1 MFRLIARAMPLIAA
15 TPLIAQV
22 PATTFDGKAVMLYDN
37 GTWKYA
43 VADTA
48 FRPDSNT
55 KASPST
61 VRDQVMILDGRAILR
76 YDPNKW
82 REAPSGQPGRVMLA
96 HVKGDGM
103 AMVIAEH
110 LERQVDTLARV
121 ALDNA
126 RNAAPDVHLIN
137 RTRLHVNGKE
147 MVEMEFSG
155 NLRGVAFTYLG
166 RYYGGK
172 EGSFQVL
179 TFTGANLFP
188 EYEADFREL
197 LGGFEVKK

>member
-1 MFRLIARAMPLIAA
+1 MLRLFACVMPLVAA
-15 TPLIAQV
+15 APLIAQV

-43 VADTA
+43 AADTA
-48 FRPDSNT
+48 SRPDTNT
-55 KASPST
+55 RAASST
-61 VRDQVMILDGRAILR
+61 VRDQVAILDGRAVLR

-82 REAPSGQPGRVMLA
+82 RETPAGQPGRVMLA
-96 HVKGDGM
+96 HLTGDGM

-110 LERQVDTLARV
+110 LEMQVDTLAQV

-126 RNAAPDVHLIN
+126 RNAAPDVHLVS
-137 RTRLHVNGKE
+137 RTHVRVSGKD

-155 NLRGVAFTYLG
+155 NLRGIAFTYLG

-179 TFTGANLFP
+179 TFTGSSLFP

-197 LGGFEVKK
+197 LDGFEVKK